1 MSFGYLPDFYQDDT
15 LTGNFRDLYFRVLGY
30 PGLVRR
36 IEARLVF
43 KFLRDLRGKRVLDV
57 GCGSALFDIELARRG
72 AFVVGLDIS
81 ESALALG
88 RRRIAKMGLESQVTL
103 ASCDVSRNVPYPDH
117 SFDHVFSNCVLEHI
131 PDDATAIM
139 ESARVL
145 KPGGLFVATVPLDYA
160 TSVSFPRLASLLV
173 RLPSPLKNWLG
184 SPPVRQANSIK
195 EFSELSIIPY
205 DHARFGYT
213 KADMF
218 AKLERAGLQVKQV
231 EHYMKFFATI
241 PNDMLEGLALFEI
254 EKGGEFE
261 YAPRHEWAIAVTF
274 PIFYAIALFDSFLPT
289 HAPAKAMTILAQKSS
304 SE

>member
-1 MSFGYLPDFYQDDT
+1 MPFGYLPDFRHNKM
-15 LTGNFRDLYFRVLGY
+15 LSGKLKDLYFRILGY

-43 KFLRDLRGKRVLDV
+43 RFLRDLRGKRVLDV
-57 GCGSALFDIELARRG
+57 GCGSALFAIELAHRG
-72 AFVVGLDIS
+72 ASVVGLDIS
-81 ESALALG
+81 ESALILG
-88 RRRIAKMGLESQVTL
+88 RQRIVKMGLESQVTL
-103 ASCDVSRNVPYPDH
+103 VLCDVSRIVPYPDH
-117 SFDHVFSNCVLEHI
+117 SFDCVFSNCVLEHI
-131 PDDATAIM
+131 PDDVTAIV

-160 TSVSFPRLASLLV
+160 TSISFPRLVSLLI

-184 SPPVRQANSIK
+184 SLPVREANSIK

-205 DHARFGYT
+205 NHARFGYT

-218 AKLERAGLQVKQV
+218 AKLEHAGLQVKQV

-241 PNDMLEGLALFEI
+241 PNDMLEGLGLFEI

-261 YAPRHEWAIAVTF
+261 YAPRHEWAIAATF
-274 PIFYAIALFDSFLPT
+274 PAFYAIALLDSFLPA
-289 HAPAKAMTILAQKSS
+289 HAPAKAMAILAQK
-304 SE
+304 ECE